1 VKEVNRAVLQ
11 QLSRI
16 KAPNCPP
23 VRALG
28 DFLEG
33 TGTAEERRALETHLR
48 ACPSCLT
55 QIIDLQEL
63 ALLEKR
69 GEEPSRQLIEAVK
82 GLVPSTETP
91 REVHSS
97 FVQRMS
103 AALSTAWQTLLEWS
117 APRFVGEVAAA
128 VAVAVFLVF
137 IGTQTLQQ
145 QHLPQPQEV
154 AVSSSGEQTT
164 QAVSAPKMAAFRVGA
179 EVSPSAGETIKPVSA
194 LSTTEQ
200 KLLMSLSQVSADAPS
215 WWQQIATTLEKL
227 PAAPEME
234 KTRGPQNIEVYK
246 KAVRATVL
254 IETDR
259 GSLGSGAIISAQGE
273 VLTNWHV
280 IEGASRITVY
290 FKPEEGVQA
299 RKDLAFAATVL
310 KADPVVDLALLRIQS
325 LPAELPPLA
334 LGDLKGLE
342 VGQDVHAIGHPKGQT
357 WTYTTGIISAIRP
370 DYQWKDESR
379 IHQGTV
385 IQTQTPINPGNS
397 GGPLLNDQAELIG
410 INSFVAREAEGLN
423 YAVAVDTVAAFLREP
438 ASPPTSPAP
447 QPEVAPGPGPTP
459 SPTPVPGP
467 GAPAY
472 RMEPFGPHI
481 VGAYIT
487 ARVPPPDVWL
497 VYRDPSGQHLAYAAK
512 GSKTPTRIDTL
523 VVGADPQWQV
533 LVYHFDTNCDGVIDL
548 LGYDLEGDGTIER
561 YSPPPQPQ
569 HLADLAG
576 ELRAAFADGTIP
588 YSQVQLCQG

>member
-16 KAPNCPP
+16 KAPDCPP

-33 TGTAEERRALETHLR
+33 TGTAEERQALETHLR
-48 ACPSCLT
+48 ACPSCLN
-55 QIIDLQEL
+55 QLIDLQEL
-63 ALLEKR
+63 AFLEKR
-69 GEEPSRQLIEAVK
+69 GEEPSRQLVEAVK
-82 GLVPSTETP
+82 GLVPSAETR
-91 REVHSS
+91 REARPS
-97 FVQRMS
+97 FVQRM
-103 AALSTAWQTLLEWS
+103 ATALSTAWQTLLEWS
-117 APRFVGEVAAA
+117 APRFVGEVVAA

-137 IGTQTLQQ
+137 IGTQTLRQQ
-145 QHLPQPQEV
+145 LPQPQEV
-154 AVSSSGEQTT
+154 AVSLEGRQTLQARPST
-164 QAVSAPKMAAFRVGA
+164 QTAKARL
-179 EVSPSAGETIKPVSA
+179 EVSLSEGETIKPVSA
-194 LSTTEQ
+194 LSSPEQ
-200 KLLMSLSQVSADAPS
+200 KLLISLSQVSAEAPS
-215 WWQQIATTLEKL
+215 WWQQIATTLGKI

-234 KTRGPQNIEVYK
+234 KARGPRNIEVYK
-246 KAVRATVL
+246 KAVSATVL
-254 IETDR
+254 IETDT

-280 IEGASRITVY
+280 IEGARRITVY

-299 RKDLAFAATVL
+299 REDLAFSATL
-310 KADPVVDLALLRIQS
+310 IKADPIADLALLQIQS
-325 LPAELPPLA
+325 PPTELRTLA
-334 LGDLKGLE
+334 LGELKGLE

-357 WTYTTGIISAIRP
+357 WTYTTGIISAIRS

-423 YAVAVDTVAAFLREP
+423 YAVAVDTITAFLRKP
-438 ASPPTSPAP
+438 ASPPASPTP
-447 QPEVAPGPGPTP
+447 QPGIRPSPGPAP

-472 RMEPFGPHI
+472 RMEPFGQHI
-481 VGAYIT
+481 VGVYIT

-512 GSKTPTRIDTL
+512 GSKTPTRIDTI

-533 LVYHFDTNCDGVIDL
+533 LVYHFDTDCDGVIDL
-548 LGYDLEGDGTIER
+548 LGYDMEGDGTIER
-561 YSPPPQPQ
+561 YNPPPQPQ
-569 HLADLAG
+569 RLANLAR
-576 ELRAAFADGTIP
+576 ELVSALQDGTIP
-588 YSQVQLCQG
+588 YSQVQACS